1 MTKENNVVRYYVLCN
16 KLKNVIRTGWKDW
29 NVKRERIE
37 SVAEHIYGVQML
49 AIAMKSEY
57 NYDIDIVKVIFMLA
71 VHELEEIYIGDLT
84 QFEISKEEK
93 KIKGKEA
100 VSKVLENLINKEEI
114 AQYIKEFE
122 EKKTKEAI
130 FAYHCDKLEC
140 DLQCKLYDEE
150 GCVDLNN
157 QEGNKTFNNER
168 VQRLLK
174 DGKSWSD
181 MWLSFGQEVYNYDE
195 NFTAVSNFAK
205 NNKIGI
211 K

>member
-1 MTKENNVVRYYVLCN
+1 MNI
-16 KLKNVIRTGWKDW
+16 LKG
-29 NVKRERIE
+29 
-37 SVAEHIYGVQML
+37 Q
-49 AIAMKSEY
+49 
-57 NYDIDIVKVIFMLA
+57 
-71 VHELEEIYIGDLT
+71 
-84 QFEISKEEK
+84 
-93 KIKGKEA
+93 EA
-100 VSKVLENLINKEEI
+100 VSKVLENLINNEEI

-122 EKKTKEAI
+122 DKKTKEAI

-157 QEGNKTFNNER
+157 QEGNKTFGNER

-174 DGKSWSD
+174 DSKSWSD

-205 NNKIGI
+205 RNKIGME
-211 K
+211 